1 MAMAPS
7 NNPMRADEGELWG
20 EEPIVTSSA
29 SAPALHETPRYVRRD
44 PSRDR
49 EREEGFKD
57 HPRSWSTEKR
67 DKSHRSETQPLPSTR
82 SYFGEDPSMVSVRT
96 CKKDTSDETEEVK
109 KLFQTLGHL
118 SISDAAFALQPF
130 TGSSHCGDQ
139 AEKWLEQFSRYVAF
153 KKLNEDDQLQLFHLL
168 MKDQAADWLTSLPR
182 FRKDDIHVLKDEFMK
197 RHQMTRVEKWKQ
209 TADIWRRRQGP
220 TEPVDDYIAAM
231 QTAARRV
238 KMSQSSLADAIIQG
252 LRPEIRLHVLHAGSE
267 TLEQILE
274 AARISEAAHSANIGQ
289 ATSTDKLAVK
299 VEQLLDRLTAQTT
312 TTSDPILQP
321 KKVTFTQSAV
331 TETSSRGHIRERSAS
346 PSSRTQSPDD
356 GRRCDY
362 DNRQSSSRS
371 SAWQTNSARQPTRGP
386 MDGGRFDR
394 RELDNR
400 RFTSPT
406 PRQATTW
413 RPPTSSHQ
421 MMRRLQR
428 ETLDHDLVRQ
438 LHSKPHI
445 SIRFISVCLVTVIF
459 VVIHIHQAVSFVRPL
474 ILNVLTVQKWVIWQK
489 CVVVDQQL
497 QAILRIVNTRDSHPE
512 ALRVRVRS
520 EQFNRTK
527 TFWLYRLI

>member
-7 NNPMRADEGELWG
+7 NNLMRADGGELWG
-20 EEPIVTSSA
+20 EESIVTSSA
-29 SAPALHETPRYVRRD
+29 SAPALQETPRYVRRE
-44 PSRDR
+44 PSRDH
-49 EREEGFKD
+49 EREEGLED
-57 HPRSWSTEKR
+57 QPRSSSTEKR
-67 DKSHRSETQPLPSTR
+67 DQSHRSETQPLSYTTTFLDADPTMVTVR
-82 SYFGEDPSMVSVRT
+82 SCR
-96 CKKDTSDETEEVK
+96 KDTSEEEEVK
-109 KLFQTLGHL
+109 KLFQSLGHL

-197 RHQMTRVEKWKQ
+197 GHQMTRVEKWRQ

-231 QTAARRV
+231 QAAARRV
-238 KMSQSSLADAIIQG
+238 KMAQSSLADAIIQG

-289 ATSTDKLAVK
+289 TTSTDKLAVK

-312 TTSDPILQP
+312 TPDPILQP
-321 KKVTFTQSAV
+321 KRVTFTQSAV
-331 TETSSRGHIRERSAS
+331 TESSARGLIRERSAS

-356 GRRCDY
+356 GRRCDF
-362 DNRQSSSRS
+362 DNRLSSSRS
-371 SAWQTNSARQPTRGP
+371 SAWPTNSARQPTRVP

-394 RELDNR
+394 GQPARDGQPS
-400 RFTSPT
+400 FHVTST
-406 PRQATTW
+406 AT
-413 RPPTSSHQ
+413 SDA
-421 MMRRLQR
+421 LA
-428 ETLDHDLVRQ
+428 
-438 LHSKPHI
+438 
-445 SIRFISVCLVTVIF
+445 TVDEIYT
-459 VVIHIHQAVSFVRPL
+459 Q
-474 ILNVLTVQKWVIWQK
+474 
-489 CVVVDQQL
+489 
-497 QAILRIVNTRDSHPE
+497 
-512 ALRVRVRS
+512 
-520 EQFNRTK
+520 
-527 TFWLYRLI
+527 

>member
-1 MAMAPS
+1 
-7 NNPMRADEGELWG
+7 MRADGGELWG
-20 EEPIVTSSA
+20 EESIVTSSA
-29 SAPALHETPRYVRRD
+29 SAPALQETPRYVRRE
-44 PSRDR
+44 PSRDH
-49 EREEGFKD
+49 EREEGLKD
-57 HPRSWSTEKR
+57 QPRSSSTEKR
-67 DKSHRSETQPLPSTR
+67 DQSHRSETQPLSYTTTFLDADPTMVTVR
-82 SYFGEDPSMVSVRT
+82 SCR
-96 CKKDTSDETEEVK
+96 KDTSEEEEVK
-109 KLFQTLGHL
+109 KLFQSLGHL

-197 RHQMTRVEKWKQ
+197 GHQMTRVEKWKQ

-220 TEPVDDYIAAM
+220 TEPADDYIAAM
-231 QTAARRV
+231 QAAARRV

-252 LRPEIRLHVLHAGSE
+252 LRAEIRLHVLHAGSE

-289 ATSTDKLAVK
+289 ATSTDKWAVK
-299 VEQLLDRLTAQTT
+299 VEQLLDRLMAQTT
-312 TTSDPILQP
+312 TTPDPILQP

-331 TETSSRGHIRERSAS
+331 TESSARGPIRERSAS

-371 SAWQTNSARQPTRGP
+371 SAWPTNSARQPTRGP

-394 RELDNR
+394 RELDSR
-400 RFTSPT
+400 RFTSPA
-406 PRQATTW
+406 PRQATPW
-413 RPPTSSHQ
+413 RPSTRFPPNDAPTATRNFRPRFDTTASQHTTYFNPAYQRVSGNCYFCGNTHPPGRQFCPAANIQCFNCSKMGNLAKMCRSRSTASGYSSYSQH
-421 MMRRLQR
+421 
-428 ETLDHDLVRQ
+428 
-438 LHSKPHI
+438 
-445 SIRFISVCLVTVIF
+445 
-459 VVIHIHQAVSFVRPL
+459 
-474 ILNVLTVQKWVIWQK
+474 
-489 CVVVDQQL
+489 
-497 QAILRIVNTRDSHPE
+497 
-512 ALRVRVRS
+512 
-520 EQFNRTK
+520 
-527 TFWLYRLI
+527 

>member
-1 MAMAPS
+1 VKIHQWCQ
-7 NNPMRADEGELWG
+7 L
-20 EEPIVTSSA
+20 
-29 SAPALHETPRYVRRD
+29 
-44 PSRDR
+44 
-49 EREEGFKD
+49 
-57 HPRSWSTEKR
+57 
-67 DKSHRSETQPLPSTR
+67 
-82 SYFGEDPSMVSVRT
+82 RT
-96 CKKDTSDETEEVK
+96 CKRDTSDEAEEVK
-109 KLFQTLGHL
+109 KLFHTLSHS

-153 KKLNEDDQLQLFHLL
+153 KKLDEDDQLQLFHLL

-231 QTAARRV
+231 QAAARRV

-252 LRPEIRLHVLHAGSE
+252 LHPEIRLHVLHAGAE

-274 AARISEAAHSANIGQ
+274 AARISEAAHSANTGQ

-312 TTSDPILQP
+312 TTRDPILQP
-321 KKVTFTQSAV
+321 KKVTFTQSVV
-331 TETSSRGHIRERSAS
+331 TETPSRGPMRERSAS

-356 GRRCDY
+356 GRRCEY

-371 SAWQTNSARQPTRGP
+371 SAWVTNSARQPTRGP

-394 RELDNR
+394 RESDNR
-400 RFTSPT
+400 RFTSPA
-406 PRQATTW
+406 PRQATPW
-413 RPPTSSHQ
+413 RPPARFPPNDAPTATRNFGPRFGTTAPQQTTYFNPAYQRVSGNCYFCGNTHPPGRQFCPAANIQCFHCAKMGHLAKMCRSRSTASGYSSYSQH
-421 MMRRLQR
+421 
-428 ETLDHDLVRQ
+428 
-438 LHSKPHI
+438 
-445 SIRFISVCLVTVIF
+445 
-459 VVIHIHQAVSFVRPL
+459 
-474 ILNVLTVQKWVIWQK
+474 
-489 CVVVDQQL
+489 
-497 QAILRIVNTRDSHPE
+497 
-512 ALRVRVRS
+512 
-520 EQFNRTK
+520 
-527 TFWLYRLI
+527 